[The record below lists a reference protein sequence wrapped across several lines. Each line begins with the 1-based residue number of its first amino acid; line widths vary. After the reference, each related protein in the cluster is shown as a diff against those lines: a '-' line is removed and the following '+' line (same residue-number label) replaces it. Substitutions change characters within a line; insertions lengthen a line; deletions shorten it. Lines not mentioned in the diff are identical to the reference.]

1 MKAWWNLYALK
12 VGKVTDENGEEWV
25 RAVFSN
31 AAEATNA
38 TDEELAFAIE
48 ALFCILSRTNAIM
61 ANDVKAHMGKTANVR
76 RKEMK
81 KLFDKLSCG

>member
-12 VGKVTDENGEEWV
+12 VGKVKDENGEEWV

-31 AAEATNA
+31 AAEATYA

-48 ALFCILSRTNAIM
+48 ALFCILQRANPVM
-61 ANDVKAHMGKTANVR
+61 AADVKAHMAKTANTR

-81 KLFDKLSCG
+81 KLFDKLSAC